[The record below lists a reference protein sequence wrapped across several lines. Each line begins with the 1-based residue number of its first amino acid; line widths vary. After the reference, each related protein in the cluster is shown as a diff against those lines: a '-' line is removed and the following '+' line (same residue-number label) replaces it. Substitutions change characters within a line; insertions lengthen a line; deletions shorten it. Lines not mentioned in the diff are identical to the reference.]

1 MHRAL
6 QASRACSPPVAFRGA
21 VTAFHPPLLFAM
33 YAFQPWRCQLGLL
46 WYFGNRPST
55 AMNVENISFT
65 ARSNPSQR
73 VIAIGIVFGFLYWA
87 SSVVIAILLA
97 VLLAYFLD
105 PVVKVLDRIHVPRA
119 LGALLVLLA
128 SGTALAAV
136 GYSVADRLESFAEAW
151 PRYSTTLKREAATM
165 NSKLAFIEKQVAEIT
180 PSDGGKVPL
189 RVDNSQTLGALL
201 LRGLGSLYSILLVW
215 TFLPFL
221 VFFMLAGKRKIW
233 RATLDLFPESSRMA
247 VRETLDQVGAMLRS
261 YIAGTALVG
270 LILIAANWAFFW
282 TIHLDYAFLTAVVS
296 GLCNLVPYLG
306 AVLSWVPPFVIGLP
320 QWKTAGPFFG
330 VAAVLSAF
338 HLIGANVLM
347 PAIVGRRVHLNA
359 LAVTIALLFW
369 GWIWGGAGLLLAIPI
384 TATMKVICDHV
395 PTWRRV
401 GRWLGA

>member
-1 MHRAL
+1 MQWTDEGIVLGARRHGETSVILELMTRD
-6 QASRACSPPVAFRGA
+6 RGR
-21 VTAFHPPLLFAM
+21 H
-33 YAFQPWRCQLGLL
+33 LGLV
-46 WYFGNRPST
+46 R
-55 AMNVENISFT
+55 
-65 ARSNPSQR
+65 
-73 VIAIGIVFGFLYWA
+73 
-87 SSVVIAILLA
+87 
-97 VLLAYFLD
+97 
-105 PVVKVLDRIHVPRA
+105 
-119 LGALLVLLA
+119 
-128 SGTALAAV
+128 
-136 GYSVADRLESFAEAW
+136 
-151 PRYSTTLKREAATM
+151 
-165 NSKLAFIEKQVAEIT
+165 
-180 PSDGGKVPL
+180 GG
-189 RVDNSQTLGALL
+189 
-201 LRGLGSLYSILLVW
+201 
-215 TFLPFL
+215 
-221 VFFMLAGKRKIW
+221 
-233 RATLDLFPESSRMA
+233 
-247 VRETLDQVGAMLRS
+247 
-261 YIAGTALVG
+261 AGTALVG

>member
-33 YAFQPWRCQLGLL
+33 YAFQPLRCQLGLL

-136 GYSVADRLESFAEAW
+136 GYSVADRLESFAGVAPLQHHFEA
-151 PRYSTTLKREAATM
+151 RSRDDEQQACIYREASCR
-165 NSKLAFIEKQVAEIT
+165 NH
-180 PSDGGKVPL
+180 
-189 RVDNSQTLGALL
+189 
-201 LRGLGSLYSILLVW
+201 
-215 TFLPFL
+215 PFRR
-221 VFFMLAGKRKIW
+221 RK
-233 RATLDLFPESSRMA
+233 S
-247 VRETLDQVGAMLRS
+247 
-261 YIAGTALVG
+261 
-270 LILIAANWAFFW
+270 
-282 TIHLDYAFLTAVVS
+282 
-296 GLCNLVPYLG
+296 
-306 AVLSWVPPFVIGLP
+306 
-320 QWKTAGPFFG
+320 
-330 VAAVLSAF
+330 
-338 HLIGANVLM
+338 
-347 PAIVGRRVHLNA
+347 A
-359 LAVTIALLFW
+359 LA
-369 GWIWGGAGLLLAIPI
+369 
-384 TATMKVICDHV
+384 
-395 PTWRRV
+395 RR
-401 GRWLGA
+401 